1 MKNVLDLTRRLKNK
15 AVSDEKTKTESKKS
29 TKAQAAAQSSAPV
42 IDMTEA
48 RNEILLQERRKVKR
62 TILSEFLGAC
72 ALVPQKGLMKVRL
85 HDISETGMSFDIET
99 NSGHFKAGEE
109 VAMRVYLNHVTYFP
123 FVVNVQNIRFIEEEV
138 VYRHGVN
145 FVRGT
150 INDEALHHFV
160 KFIETVSASLQ
171 GDHGDIMVSNIS
183 R

>member
-1 MKNVLDLTRRLKNK
+1 MKNVLDLTRRLKTNAKK
-15 AVSDEKTKTESKKS
+15 AKASNNTE
-29 TKAQAAAQSSAPV
+29 APV

-48 RNEILLQERRKVKR
+48 RNEIISQERRKVKR
-62 TILSEFLGAC
+62 TILSEFIGAC
-72 ALVPQKGLMKVRL
+72 ALVPQHGLLKVRL
-85 HDISETGMSFDIET
+85 YDISETGLAFDIET
-99 NSGHFKAGEE
+99 NTGHFKVGEE

-123 FVVNVQNIRFIEEEV
+123 FVVSVQNIRFIDEDV

-150 INDEALHHFV
+150 INDQALHHFV

-171 GDHGDIMVSNIS
+171 GDQGDIMVSNLT